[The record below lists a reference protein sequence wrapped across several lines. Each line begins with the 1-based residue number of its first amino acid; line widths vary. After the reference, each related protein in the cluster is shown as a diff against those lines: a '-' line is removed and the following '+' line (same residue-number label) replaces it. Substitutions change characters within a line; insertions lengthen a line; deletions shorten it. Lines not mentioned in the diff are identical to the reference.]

1 MKSFKKI
8 LMFAAAS
15 ALTLTMGAVALT
27 GCGGGGKD
35 YSFEAENATLADATG
50 QTQNTLAVQQGV
62 EYKPEGDGPEITI
75 VGYFATPGQ
84 TITWTVNAAEECDAT
99 IKVRGSSVAFAA
111 IDGDGTVATMQEL
124 MGAMYGGPA
133 PEGFDMETMKGYLQE
148 VAAADT
154 GVVLKVNNEKKT
166 LSGKL
171 PATTVELEEGN
182 PYAIW
187 AVYNTISCGEL
198 TVKVHLNKGENNIV
212 LENVSGGFNVDKIT
226 VNAPVEIT
234 HTPVDNSSRVPQQQP
249 QG

>member
-50 QTQNTLAVQQGV
+50 QTKNTLAIQRGV

-99 IKVRGSSVAFAA
+99 IKVRGSSVSFGA
-111 IDGDGTVATMQEL
+111 IDGNGMILGPNEL
-124 MGAMYGGPA
+124 MGIMWGQG
-133 PEGFDMETMKGYLQE
+133 PEGFDTDTMKGYLQE

-154 GVVLKVNNEKKT
+154 GVVLKVNNEEKT

-171 PATTVELEEGN
+171 PATTVELEEGK
-182 PYAIW
+182 PGAIF

-226 VNAPVEIT
+226 VNAPVKIT
-234 HTPVDNSSRVPQQQP
+234 HTPVDNSSRVPQQQS